1 MTDLP
6 YPLCLS
12 LDHHATAGNLD
23 PADRGAPSAWRTWQ
37 LIFSVV
43 LEDPVAWRICT
54 LMSIAIVL
62 RLTKIEANERIMPQS
77 KGNTRRNSM
86 PRGRGRSRSDYSCDD
101 NDNNDDDEVDEDDDD
116 YIVGRR
122 AGGGSTSSHSLRQ
135 QQQRGGRRGSNRKK
149 ADQPSDDASYS
160 GLLDDESRDGRGGD
174 VWSINKS
181 VFSTLPDRIGRT
193 TTRNHPNRRGG
204 NNNGS
209 LYDNDDDGSI
219 FSAASMYSFRRSSS
233 VASRIS
239 QIRLPLLS

>member
-1 MTDLP
+1 MEDLATRFLGGAGRP
-6 YPLCLS
+6 SS
-12 LDHHATAGNLD
+12 LENMHIDEHSNSAAFD
-23 PADRGAPSAWRTWQ
+23 EDRSYVRSQ
-37 LIFSVV
+37 
-43 LEDPVAWRICT
+43 
-54 LMSIAIVL
+54 
-62 RLTKIEANERIMPQS
+62 NERIMPQS

-122 AGGGSTSSHSLRQ
+122 AGGGSTSSHSLQQ